1 MRFHFFTDRLGG
13 RSARFLRDRNGLGAV
28 EFAVLAPVL
37 ILMFVALADL
47 GLGIYQNMQVDSAAQ
62 YRARKRSARTG
73 MSTFRSRSEGR
84 RMAKALTR

>member
-62 YRARKRSARTG
+62 YGAQYALVNGYNSDAITSAVQAS
-73 MSTFRSRSEGR
+73 M
-84 RMAKALTR
+84 